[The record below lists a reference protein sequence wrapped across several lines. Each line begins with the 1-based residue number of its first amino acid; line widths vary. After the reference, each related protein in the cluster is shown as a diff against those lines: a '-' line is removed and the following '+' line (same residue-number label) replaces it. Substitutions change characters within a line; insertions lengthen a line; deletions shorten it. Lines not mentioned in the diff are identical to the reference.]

1 VKQLASLFT
10 VVVLAMGFHSPLG
23 RAVAA
28 EIAEASGLAIVRN
41 GQARAVIVIAGNAD
55 GQTTKAASVLV
66 DYVRKST
73 GAQLPVVSERTDRA
87 EECIQIFVGESAT
100 SVDPQIAAGVED
112 LDEQGFL
119 IRSHGDSIAIV
130 GRSVWGTLHGVY
142 DFLERYVGVRWL
154 LPGPDGEDVPQ
165 LRDVFVP
172 WEEIREEPAF
182 QYRTISPIRGSP
194 DSPGSMQWHN
204 EWAQRNKLQ
213 GAYNDKI
220 RFHHN
225 LHSVFPPEKYG
236 KTHCEL
242 YPNCRPPAPGQQ
254 TGWQPCF
261 TAEGSV
267 EIAASEIIDYFA
279 TRPHETFFSL
289 GVNDSRGHCEASPSH
304 PDYPGRLNSVGL
316 VDMSDIYYAW
326 VNEVVTRVLEVYP
339 DKWFGLL
346 AYYDVMDPPSFPLHP
361 RVIPF
366 VTKDRMAWIDEG
378 IRDAGHKQMDA
389 WNEVASQVAWYDYM
403 YGANFYVVPR
413 IFSHVMAENF
423 RYAKHNQVVGTYTEM
438 YHTVLDGP
446 KPWLSARLQWNPDQD
461 VDLLL
466 QEWYERAVGPAAAD
480 DLAAFYDLWEHFWT
494 ERIKE
499 SSWFIWSK
507 GRTYLPFNDKGYVH
521 LVTDEDISQ
530 SKRLLASAVAKA
542 QTPQQKARARLIQ
555 QAFAYCEASVVSYPR
570 QVEPL
575 EEESAALATLAKLED
590 TLEERVYAAQ
600 RRYVIVREFGAHPLL
615 RFPLEKRI
623 GDWTGWPVEDF
634 SHLVRYMHERERAG
648 GPVTEQVRLMAKEDS
663 SKQMRAFAELLL
675 QVRDGT
681 PSLTQASSFEDPT
694 QTARR
699 WNKWIVSA
707 GSIQRVEGVSYTGQ
721 ASLLIEGMERGG
733 PHQTFD
739 VQPGLAAVV
748 VRYYTPSGS
757 EEGTIQLIFHI
768 KNAQG
773 ANLASY
779 QSSRINLSSSA
790 GTWSTLGLLEDIPAI
805 VDGQKVARAQ
815 VVVTIDSAPDT
826 SVYVDDVVVCY
837 SRTAVPASVYEQLI
851 QFEGLERASQN
862 LAGIVSGM
870 LDAQVTLSLADQ
882 ETTESVQILLD
893 DQPVYASS
901 GLPTAGEVM
910 IDTRTLPDGRHEL
923 TANIVLAQ
931 IGPLTKSVGVTTRN
945 FWTLVDPFEPP
956 TEMSWFG
963 SVDRSKTSEESVGWQ
978 YSTDQTE
985 EFWGDADRKLRTG
998 NTTEYLIWETPL
1010 LCQFSMTL
1018 YARTSDISE
1027 IIDICVSS
1035 DGSTWDSL
1043 PYAVKDA
1050 GQSVHGWRKLLLEG
1064 DASDKKEVAFLRLA
1078 LRESP
1083 AYEEIHLGEARFQ
1096 GLR

>member
-1 VKQLASLFT
+1 
-10 VVVLAMGFHSPLG
+10 
-23 RAVAA
+23 
-28 EIAEASGLAIVRN
+28 
-41 GQARAVIVIAGNAD
+41 
-55 GQTTKAASVLV
+55 
-66 DYVRKST
+66 
-73 GAQLPVVSERTDRA
+73 
-87 EECIQIFVGESAT
+87 
-100 SVDPQIAAGVED
+100 
-112 LDEQGFL
+112 
-119 IRSHGDSIAIV
+119 
-130 GRSVWGTLHGVY
+130 
-142 DFLERYVGVRWL
+142 
-154 LPGPDGEDVPQ
+154 VPQ

-172 WEEIREEPAF
+172 WEEVREEPAF
-182 QYRTISPIRGSP
+182 RYRTISPIRGSP
-194 DSPGSMQWHN
+194 DSPRSMQWHS

-213 GAYNDKI
+213 GAYNDHI

-279 TRPHETFFSL
+279 ARPHETLFSL

-304 PDYPGRLNSVGL
+304 PDYPGRLNSIGL

-366 VTKDRMAWIDEG
+366 VTKDRMAWIDED

-499 SSWFIWSK
+499 SPWFARAK
-507 GRTYLPFNDKGYVH
+507 GQTYLPFTDQGYLH
-521 LVTDEDISQ
+521 FVTDEDISE

-542 QTPQQKARARLIQ
+542 QTSQQEARARLIQ
-555 QAFAYCEASVVSYPR
+555 QAFEYCEASVLSYPR
-570 QVEPL
+570 QIEPL
-575 EEESAALATLAKLED
+575 EDGSAALAALARLENTLK
-590 TLEERVYAAQ
+590 ERLHAAQ
-600 RRYVIVREFGAHPLL
+600 RRYAIVDEFRSNPLL
-615 RFPLEKRI
+615 RFSSEKRI
-623 GDWTGWPVEDF
+623 YDWTGWPVEEF
-634 SHLVRYMHERERAG
+634 FHLVRYMHECERAG

-663 SKQMRAFAELLL
+663 SRQLRAFAELLL
-675 QVRDGT
+675 QVRDGSS
-681 PSLTQASSFEDPT
+681 SLTQASSFEDPT
-694 QTARR
+694 ETARW
-699 WNKWIVSA
+699 WNRWIVSA
-707 GSIQRVEGVSYTGQ
+707 GSIQRVEGMSFAGQ

-733 PHQTFD
+733 PHQVFD
-739 VQPGLAAVV
+739 VRPGLATVV
-748 VRYYTPSGS
+748 VRYYAPPGS
-757 EEGTIQLIFHI
+757 EEGTIQLTFHV

-773 ANLASY
+773 TNLASY
-779 QSSRINLSSSA
+779 RSNRINLSSSA
-790 GTWSTLGLLEDIPAI
+790 GMWSTLGLLEEIPAI
-805 VDGQKVARAQ
+805 VDGQKVAKAQ
-815 VVVTIDSAPDT
+815 VVVTIDSASNT

-837 SRTAVPASVYEQLI
+837 SKTAVPASVYEQLI
-851 QFEGLERASQN
+851 EFEGLANVSQTVTR
-862 LAGIVSGM
+862 IVSGM
-870 LDAQVTLSLADQ
+870 LDAQVTLSLADE
-882 ETTESVQILLD
+882 ETIESVQTLLD
-893 DQPVYASS
+893 DRPVYTGS

-910 IDTRTLPDGRHEL
+910 IDTRTLPDGSHEL
-923 TANIVLAQ
+923 TANIVMAQ
-931 IGPLTKSVGVTTRN
+931 IGPLTKSVGFTTRN

-956 TEMSWFG
+956 AEMSWFG
-963 SVDRSKTSEESVGWQ
+963 SFDRSKTSEESPGWQ
-978 YSTDQTE
+978 YSANRKE
-985 EFWGDADRKLRTG
+985 EFWGDVDRKLRTG
-998 NTTEYLIWETPL
+998 NTTEYLIWETPML
-1010 LCQFSMTL
+1010 GEFGVTL
-1018 YARTSDISE
+1018 YTKTSDISE
-1027 IIDICVSS
+1027 VIDICVSS

-1043 PYAVKDA
+1043 PYTVKDA
-1050 GQSVHGWRKLLLEG
+1050 GQSVHGWHKLLLEG
-1064 DASDKKEVAFLRLA
+1064 DALGKKDVALLRLT

-1083 AYEEIHLGEARFQ
+1083 AYEETHLGEARFQ